1 MTQKLITAGKELQQ
15 NLRIEL
21 AKLEAK
27 QAMVEARQAAGDFS
41 AETARLLNIISNKLL
56 VTRNRLESKQLRKI
70 EEYRCDRM
78 VELPKV
84 TRK

>member
-1 MTQKLITAGKELQQ
+1 MTQKLITAEKELQQ
-15 NLRIEL
+15 NLRTEL

-27 QAMVEARQAAGDFS
+27 QANVEARQAAGDFS

-70 EEYRCDRM
+70 DEYRCDRM
-78 VELPKV
+78 VELPKI
-84 TRK
+84 TR